1 MPRLDPGSPADITQ
15 VNVKLWKAPELKL
28 TWSDGRIQPPI
39 PDEFKNG
46 EQLHDAK
53 YQLQSLEQVGVTV
66 RENKQRSS
74 WESLMTK
81 FEGKPLQEQLN
92 LLGKLDKQKID
103 EAHTKMFVTE
113 ESVPD
118 KRKVSILNQLFSEHF
133 PACDIKKQMEAFSAL
148 PIPQMIDDFRSV
160 QRDQGRDGCCRQVLC
175 HYVRYI
181 HPSLMHMIDTDF
193 CDGKTS
199 APKDCEPC
207 NEAWAGDT
215 KIKKTGQ

>member
-1 MPRLDPGSPADITQ
+1 MNRQ
-15 VNVKLWKAPELKL
+15 
-28 TWSDGRIQPPI
+28 SDGGLQYALMWQ
-39 PDEFKNG
+39 K
-46 EQLHDAK
+46 QLARPHTDPKMAQNLK
-53 YQLQSLEQVGVTV
+53 TLGVEVKPT
-66 RENKQRSS
+66 ESDPAPF
-74 WESLMTK
+74 ESLMSR
-81 FEGKPLQEQLN
+81 FEGKSLQEQLTI
-92 LLGKLDKQKID
+92 LGKLDKQKID

-193 CDGKTS
+193 CDGKVSGVDT
-199 APKDCEPC
+199 DCEPC
-207 NEAWAGDT
+207 NEAWAGHT
-215 KIKKTGQ
+215 KNKKDRSVG